1 MTTRKPIHDKPL
13 IFNDLGDRTRC
24 DGPDL
29 IRERIR
35 TVYGPEITESEIDG
49 MFVVGSRN
57 YELQRKY
64 ENIVY
69 ANQDLTHHYF
79 HRLNNHPYPGDTV
92 KITLELTSHA
102 QARMDSRCVTKEEL
116 KKAVQSYLD
125 RLAELW
131 NSGNKSE
138 YKKRAR
144 HFLEGSRIKND
155 GISYQS
161 KRETKM
167 RFRLPVTKGRTI
179 SFGGHKLPAQEITL
193 TVPSLVNTSGSGSA
207 GRLTRGE
214 IKVKKCIDKLEDLNF
229 MVNTPSNQRRASFG
243 GPYTVVVSSMGD
255 WLPRARGQFKTLS
268 ISVNL
273 NGKEQEIENI
283 KGGNLRTSLKPFTL
297 ALQTWVRLN
306 LRDKALSDDSEYVRN
321 AEAFYKNG
329 FTITDSEGVSYTLS
343 PSRGFRPLRG
353 SFRGFNRVY
362 FSADTMYGSPN
373 TIEAELT
380 LSDISAGAST
390 ELSNQRKINRVLKE
404 CLDIL
409 LDDGHQVIDP
419 LGQEVTRDQIRT
431 ARFFGLL
438 STPMSNFEMKRFV
451 DQLRWMFRKG
461 QLDVL
466 HHVDRTNTCHIIKLS
481 AKGVTVEVKGFFVNQ
496 DEPGSNY
503 KNIRVVV
510 DGVPKRVSDPRE
522 AHDFI
527 FEVFSELGLRR

>member
-1 MTTRKPIHDKPL
+1 MTSRRPIKPPL
-13 IFNDLGDRTRC
+13 LFNNLGDRTRC

-49 MFVVGSRN
+49 MFVVHSRN
-57 YELQRKY
+57 YDLQRKY
-64 ENIVY
+64 ENLVY
-69 ANQDLTHHYF
+69 ANQNLTHRYF
-79 HRLNNHPYPGDTV
+79 HRLDNHPYEGDTV
-92 KITLELTSHA
+92 EITLELTSHS
-102 QARMDSRCVTKEEL
+102 QARMDSRCVPKEEL
-116 KKAVQSYLD
+116 IKAIQNYLD
-125 RLAELW
+125 GLAELW
-131 NSGNKSE
+131 NSGDKSE
-138 YKKRAR
+138 YKERAR
-144 HFLEGSRIKND
+144 HFLEGSRAKND
-155 GISYQS
+155 GIFYRSE
-161 KRETKM
+161 REERM
-167 RFRLPVTKGRTI
+167 EFRLPVV
-179 SFGGHKLPAQEITL
+179 GGGVVSYEGYKLPAQSITL
-193 TVPSLVNTSGSGSA
+193 KVPSLVNTSGKGSA

-214 IKVKKCIDKLEDLNF
+214 IKVKKCINKLEDLNF
-229 MVNTPSNQRRASFG
+229 IVNTPSNQRRASFG
-243 GPYTVVVSSMGD
+243 GPYTVVVPSMGD
-255 WLPRARGQFKTLS
+255 WLPRARGQVKTLS

-273 NGKEQEIENI
+273 NGKEREIGDI
-283 KGGNLRTSLKPFTL
+283 KGGNLRRSLKPFTL

-306 LRDKALSDDSEYVRN
+306 LRDKAQSDDPEYVRN

-343 PSRGFRPLRG
+343 PSRGFKPLRG

-373 TIEAELT
+373 TIEAELV
-380 LSDISAGAST
+380 LSDISAGASS

-461 QLDVL
+461 QLDVV
-466 HHVDRTNTCHIIKLS
+466 HHVDRTNTFHIIRLS

-496 DEPGSNY
+496 DGPGSNY

-510 DGVPKRVSDPRE
+510 DGVPKRVGEPKE
-522 AHDFI
+522 AQDFI